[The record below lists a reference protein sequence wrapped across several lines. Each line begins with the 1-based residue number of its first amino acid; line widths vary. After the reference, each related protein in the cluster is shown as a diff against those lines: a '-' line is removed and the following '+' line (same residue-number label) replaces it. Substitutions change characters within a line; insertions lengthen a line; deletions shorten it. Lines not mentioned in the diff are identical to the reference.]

1 MERLKYR
8 KRPASWWSR
17 YFLMLITIL
26 LFSVF
31 VAPLTRAAD
40 DTYSVSGDK
49 ITIKSD
55 IFKDGTYTDGDND
68 PEIKCQ
74 SGDTRASV
82 AINQEDKDKIKNGE
96 KLDSV
101 AFSIEATDG
110 DATGCPSGVRTAQVS
125 GTTDSSQDEGSDE
138 DDDESCKIEG
148 FGWMI
153 CAPSMW
159 LANGM
164 DFFYTQ
170 ILDNFLVTKPFETT

>member
-82 AINQEDKDKIKNGE
+82 AINQDIKIR
-96 KLDSV
+96 L
-101 AFSIEATDG
+101 
-110 DATGCPSGVRTAQVS
+110 RTAR
-125 GTTDSSQDEGSDE
+125 SSTRLLSLSRQQMETQPVARQELGQPRFQALQTAVKMKVLTRTMMSRV
-138 DDDESCKIEG
+138 KLKV
-148 FGWMI
+148 
-153 CAPSMW
+153 
-159 LANGM
+159 LAG
-164 DFFYTQ
+164 
-170 ILDNFLVTKPFETT
+170 